1 MIVDAMTIWGWTDVY
16 GGCEY
21 RLDEAIYKKMLELI
35 KLTNKIAKKGNS
47 TRKSIWV
54 KVPYASQKYTWKN
67 IVFRGDIYKEDDIWY
82 DIEIDGNQ
90 VFSYDNGRCKGVFL
104 DDNDMLDWLI
114 ETVSKVL
121 IMAQNGEYE
130 AYTSDIPYYKRKG
143 VIRRTDYYAI
153 VPEAREK
160 FATTLSK
167 SEIEELLASKGTTN
181 SYEEAMTARRFYEA
195 CLTVYKAL
203 GIEYSKNTVLR
214 YWSDSE
220 EEKSKYEGPTPK
232 EWYYAVAD
240 GRDDGLYMVPLDD
253 ADYYAGWIR
262 RKEPYFTH
270 EYLGGHASDIIN
282 EYSYDF
288 SLHVEP
294 DWDSD
299 KCKLVVIGDSAGRS
313 TDLIRAFLALRKAG
327 YAVELRGYEVLVNRL
342 LEKDYLSVV
351 EEERCS
357 YTGTTIAGHYARDEV
372 SLSEICDKDV
382 LDKIVQATE
391 WDKPDEVK
399 LVSKY

>member
-160 FATTLSK
+160 LATTLSK
-167 SEIEELLASKGTTN
+167 T
-181 SYEEAMTARRFYEA
+181 
-195 CLTVYKAL
+195 
-203 GIEYSKNTVLR
+203 
-214 YWSDSE
+214 
-220 EEKSKYEGPTPK
+220 
-232 EWYYAVAD
+232 
-240 GRDDGLYMVPLDD
+240 
-253 ADYYAGWIR
+253 
-262 RKEPYFTH
+262 
-270 EYLGGHASDIIN
+270 
-282 EYSYDF
+282 
-288 SLHVEP
+288 
-294 DWDSD
+294 
-299 KCKLVVIGDSAGRS
+299 
-313 TDLIRAFLALRKAG
+313 
-327 YAVELRGYEVLVNRL
+327 
-342 LEKDYLSVV
+342 
-351 EEERCS
+351 
-357 YTGTTIAGHYARDEV
+357 
-372 SLSEICDKDV
+372 
-382 LDKIVQATE
+382 
-391 WDKPDEVK
+391 
-399 LVSKY
+399 